1 MGTSNSFIGCL
12 PSHTVLLGAP
22 DAIKTIAH
30 LQCSNQRHH
39 QQVQHNEPHGGLR
52 NDDLPLLQEGE
63 VGPTV
68 ERNTKR
74 ETDSL
79 LIVAGVS
86 LFMRK
91 NTLSPMGKPRMI
103 TSQRRA
109 SIKNCGTI
117 KLY

>member
-1 MGTSNSFIGCL
+1 MGTLDVTKI
-12 PSHTVLLGAP
+12 PATY
-22 DAIKTIAH
+22 K
-30 LQCSNQRHH
+30 CSNQRHH

-68 ERNTKR
+68 ERNTTQ

-86 LFMRK
+86 LFYAQKWCSCLYVNFKRLHRK
-91 NTLSPMGKPRMI
+91 DVHELKFVV
-103 TSQRRA
+103 
-109 SIKNCGTI
+109 
-117 KLY
+117 

>member
-1 MGTSNSFIGCL
+1 MGTLDVTKI
-12 PSHTVLLGAP
+12 PATY
-22 DAIKTIAH
+22 K
-30 LQCSNQRHH
+30 CSNQRHH

-68 ERNTKR
+68 ERNTTQ

-86 LFMRK
+86 LFYAQNVFM
-91 NTLSPMGKPRMI
+91 PMFQSLNNRI
-103 TSQRRA
+103 TKMCA
-109 SIKNCGTI
+109 S
-117 KLY
+117 